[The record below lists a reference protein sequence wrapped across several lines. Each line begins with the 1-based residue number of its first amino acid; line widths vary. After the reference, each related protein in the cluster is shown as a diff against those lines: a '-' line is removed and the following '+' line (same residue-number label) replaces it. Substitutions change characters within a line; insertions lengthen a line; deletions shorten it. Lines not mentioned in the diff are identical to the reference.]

1 MTKEERLKKQ
11 QERLAEMSAHENE
24 LKASGIRYIAG
35 IDEVG
40 RGPLAGPVYT
50 ACVVLP
56 DDWDV
61 LGVDDSKKVTE
72 KRRNELDKIIRER
85 AVAYGIGIATAKEI
99 DEYNILNA
107 TKLAMGRAIDEVNS
121 KLAELGGGI
130 ELLLIDAVKLED
142 VNIRQ
147 ESIIKGDATCLSI
160 AAASI
165 VAKVARDN
173 YMVEMDEQYPGYAFA
188 SNKGYGT
195 AAHYEGIRSFGLT
208 PIHRKTFLKNFDEKH
223 SEPRES
229 YQKSVQ
235 SAEAPMKG
243 KKVYAVRQ
251 GHKTGLFYTWDECK
265 AQVDGYKGAEYK
277 SFKTIEEANVYLGV
291 AAPAAEN
298 QSGVRAYVDGSYD
311 AASKRFSCGVVML
324 IDGKE
329 TLLKAAYSDP
339 ASAELRNVAGEIMGA
354 RTAIS
359 YCLDNGIDAVTIYHD
374 YMGISKWG
382 NNEWKANLEMTQSYK
397 RFVAEARKSIR
408 IDFVKV
414 AAHTGDKY
422 NEMADKLAKSALGI

>member
-1 MTKEERLKKQ
+1 MTKEERIKKQ

-24 LKASGIRYIAG
+24 LKASGFKYIAG

-72 KRRNELDKIIRER
+72 KRRNELDRIIRER

-107 TKLAMGRAIDEVNS
+107 TKMAMGRAINEVNA
-121 KLAELGGGI
+121 KLAEMDAGI
-130 ELLLIDAVKLED
+130 DLLLIDAVKLDD

-173 YMVEMDEQYPGYAFA
+173 YMVDMDEQYPGYAFA

-195 AAHYEGIRSFGLT
+195 AAHYEGIRAFGLT
-208 PIHRKTFLKNFDEKH
+208 PIHRRTFLKNFEEKH
-223 SEPRES
+223 SEPRPS
-229 YQKSVQ
+229 YQKTNN
-235 SAEAPMKG
+235 AEAVKMG
-243 KKVYAVRQ
+243 KKVYAVRK
-251 GHKTGLFYTWDECK
+251 GHRTGLFYTWDECK
-265 AQVDGYKGAEYK
+265 AQVDGFKGAEYK
-277 SFKTIEEANVYLGV
+277 SFKTLEEANVYLGISE
-291 AAPAAEN
+291 AAAEQN
-298 QSGVRAYVDGSYD
+298 NGVRAYVDGSYD
-311 AASKRFSCGVVML
+311 HAARRFSCGVVML
-324 IDGKE
+324 VDGEEIKLKE
-329 TLLKAAYSDP
+329 AYADP
-339 ASAELRNVAGEIMGA
+339 AAAELRNVAGEIMGA
-354 RTAIS
+354 RKAIS

-382 NNEWKANLEMTQSYK
+382 NDEWKANLDMTQSYK
-397 RFVAEARKSIR
+397 RFVAEARKSMR

-422 NEMADKLAKSALGI
+422 NEMADKLAKAALGL